1 MRQAELCDWALDP
14 ALFTSLCDS
23 LNRFFTQRGMITSGS
38 NSPLAL
44 GAPHSLQVPP
54 FTPNAPPTLASL
66 THPSPLSYAPIAPS
80 SSGAQLPR
88 RPVHM
93 QGHRPPQAHP
103 GKTSTPNVFHPAVIY
118 HAQELQ
124 AKFHFHLSRTNNYE
138 FMFLCLSRDA
148 TSVHG
153 PTAAASSQEPAQQQR
168 GDPGWLWLGF
178 FAHLISIIVFKAKKT
193 SEPFR
198 RITYSQLAS
207 LKPNRGFPCS
217 FASQS
222 FCGEEV
228 WEVFHESV
236 LILSFKRSC
245 IVSPFKF
252 ICCNFCEDYLLLVT
266 HRVLLFLI
274 VG

>member
-44 GAPHSLQVPP
+44 GATHSLQVPP

-103 GKTSTPNVFHPAVIY
+103 GKTSTPNFFI
-118 HAQELQ
+118 QW
-124 AKFHFHLSRTNNYE
+124 LS
-138 FMFLCLSRDA
+138 A
-148 TSVHG
+148 TH
-153 PTAAASSQEPAQQQR
+153 R
-168 GDPGWLWLGF
+168 NC
-178 FAHLISIIVFKAKKT
+178 K
-193 SEPFR
+193 
-198 RITYSQLAS
+198 
-207 LKPNRGFPCS
+207 
-217 FASQS
+217 QS
-222 FCGEEV
+222 FTFNCHAPTTMSSCFSTSAGMPPQSMAPRQRPPLKNLHSNSEEIQDDFD
-228 WEVFHESV
+228 WDSL
-236 LILSFKRSC
+236 LI
-245 IVSPFKF
+245 
-252 ICCNFCEDYLLLVT
+252 
-266 HRVLLFLI
+266 
-274 VG
+274 